1 VADGKVPQRDYGY
14 IASMLGPT
22 GNRIL
27 IIAGTR
33 DPAVAQMAEIAADQ
47 EQLKAIDA
55 KSGGGAF
62 EALFEVRTL
71 GNLNLGSSLVLA
83 RPIRAESIWQPERPS
98 GAGNS
103 SHPAN

>member
-1 VADGKVPQRDYGY
+1 
-14 IASMLGPT
+14 
-22 GNRIL
+22 
-27 IIAGTR
+27 
-33 DPAVAQMAEIAADQ
+33 
-47 EQLKAIDA
+47 
-55 KSGGGAF
+55 
-62 EALFEVRTL
+62 VRTL